1 MSKAKFF
8 IYGGGRWR
16 ELDDTGRVSGWAGAR
31 FVYLKRGK
39 LCVANRKA
47 VVRGLNRLAA
57 GKPSSVKVGLP
68 LPQIRNEDLKTT
80 KNEDSKKISEAC
92 HCCMHKSAKC
102 CEIDANFNKLLKPMT
117 HSIAVQCNPTIEIAT
132 QAPSQNI
139 HTDKPQEIIINSPTT
154 SKGLSQNTQRK
165 QNVCKE
171 LLIDETDIEL
181 FRNFVL
187 NDPHNIFN
195 VDLLLYDENDDYKRQ
210 VFYKINPLVNVE
222 RDRRI
227 QRIVD
232 ANSKIKKK
240 HFTQV
245 LGLRSVNEP
254 VNHKYSK
261 RRRTENKENMN
272 KQEDSVNDKIV
283 VNDSEK
289 DSASVGKVKEVLNS
303 VKDSEGSSK
312 VKEVLNSVNKDSEGS
327 SKVKEV
333 LNSVNKDSEGSSKVR
348 KKVVKKLSG
357 KSPKIREYSR
367 LEDDAIVTWIVKN
380 EKANLVNGNR
390 IWQIMQPV
398 HHQNTGHFR
407 SWHSLRNRYLRY
419 ILPSLG
425 SMAIPPAIVSS
436 LRAAASNGEIKN
448 RKESRNNSIFKTSRV
463 RSAWTAK
470 PKEKPQS
477 EEEPSTPRPLRS
489 NTIISPPGNKLPT
502 YSEITRRFAMR
513 HRSTP
518 NSTESDKQTK
528 TTNHDGKINAK
539 LNHHNQQEKTDKIDR
554 QGDKTD
560 RRTDK
565 SDRHSEKI
573 GRQTEKNY
581 RRTDKVDRQSDKTD
595 RQSDKTDRQSDL
607 TDRHTEKRKNKQ
619 RTTID
624 DYDSESDVFKKSRH
638 VVRHSR
644 HARDIRRSSRRLS
657 KSSSDEELDKSNS
670 RTENKEDRPSRN
682 ITNEHKK
689 DKTLNRDRSKDNED
703 SNYKKDKDRS
713 NRKKRS
719 NESKKDKKETNIM
732 IKDSEADS
740 VRNSLRKQIINNLLT
755 DNNIK
760 KYIESQS
767 TSSTSQI
774 KETKKDK
781 NSRKHKDKDQ
791 NTNLQ
796 DENIVNKASESVW
809 KKLRRS
815 VNGQFLKLSKI
826 DKKALNENESG
837 DNEQE
842 ISENTKVKRQKRDSR
857 KIRDSSSENERSVTR
872 SQSTRVDEKRKTN
885 ISKDRPTASRKSSR
899 HSAPAKNPEKPVQD
913 TSQVRSEKH
922 KEKSNSSI
930 RESSTKENQKN
941 NNQKLKIKTKN
952 QPSIRPTRFQND
964 DKEKLN
970 KNRARESSDDE
981 SNDRQTD
988 RQIDRQAKR
997 AQTKRSISIS
1007 SSDTDRHTKDIGRET
1022 QSSISE
1028 EIPKIKENHVNK
1040 SRKARKHSTDTDR
1053 QSDRQAKKPRIEY
1066 EIQISDE
1073 SSDFIK
1079 DPVLQKRKSP
1089 ESSSTLMTHKSRS
1102 FNRLKFEED
1111 SSSSVESVILN
1122 RPTDRQ
1128 TRSKVA
1134 DKTDR
1139 QKRTRRLYNPNAP
1152 I

>member
-68 LPQIRNEDLKTT
+68 VPQIRNEDLKTT
-80 KNEDSKKISEAC
+80 KDEDFRKISEAC

-102 CEIDANFNKLLKPMT
+102 CEMDANFNKLLKPMT
-117 HSIAVQCNPTIEIAT
+117 HSIAVQCNPMIEIAT

-139 HTDKPQEIIINSPTT
+139 HIDKPQEIIINSPTT
-154 SKGLSQNTQRK
+154 SKGLSQSTQAK

-171 LLIDETDIEL
+171 LLIDETDVEL

-187 NDPHNIFN
+187 NDPHNVFN

-222 RDRRI
+222 RNRRI

-232 ANSKIKKK
+232 ANSKIQKK
-240 HFTQV
+240 HFTKV

-254 VNHKYSK
+254 VNYRYSK
-261 RRRTENKENMN
+261 RRRTENKENM
-272 KQEDSVNDKIV
+272 KQVDSVNDKIV
-283 VNDSEK
+283 VSDSEK

-303 VKDSEGSSK
+303 VNKDSEGSLK
-312 VKEVLNSVNKDSEGS
+312 VKEVLNSANKDSEGS
-327 SKVKEV
+327 P
-333 LNSVNKDSEGSSKVR
+333 KVR
-348 KKVVKKLSG
+348 KKVVKKWSG
-357 KSPKIREYSR
+357 KSPSVREYSR

-380 EKANLVNGNR
+380 EKENLVNGNR

-425 SMAIPPAIVSS
+425 MMAIPPAVVSS
-436 LRAAASNGEIKN
+436 LRAAASAGEIKG
-448 RKESRNNSIFKTSRV
+448 RKESRRNSIFKTSRV

-477 EEEPSTPRPLRS
+477 EEEPSTSRHLRS
-489 NTIISPPGNKLPT
+489 NTLISPPGNKLPT

-518 NSTESDKQTK
+518 NSTESDKQTNNTK
-528 TTNHDGKINAK
+528 HDGKVNAK
-539 LNHHNQQEKTDKIDR
+539 LDHHNQQEKTDKIDR
-554 QGDKTD
+554 QADKAD
-560 RRTDK
+560 RHTDK
-565 SDRHSEKI
+565 SDQHSEKI

-581 RRTDKVDRQSDKTD
+581 RRTDKVDRQSDK
-595 RQSDKTDRQSDL
+595 

-657 KSSSDEELDKSNS
+657 KSSSDEEVDKSNS
-670 RTENKEDRPSRN
+670 RTKNKEDRPSRN

-689 DKTLNRDRSKDNED
+689 DKTLNRDRSKDNAN

-719 NESKKDKKETNIM
+719 NESKKEKKEANIM
-732 IKDSEADS
+732 IKDSDADS

-760 KYIESQS
+760 KNIESQS
-767 TSSTSQI
+767 TSTTQQF

-781 NSRKHKDKDQ
+781 NSRKHNERDQ

-796 DENIVNKASESVW
+796 DENIVNKASERVW

-815 VNGQFLKLSKI
+815 VNGQFLKLSKV
-826 DKKALNENESG
+826 DKNSLNETESG
-837 DNEQE
+837 DNEHE
-842 ISENTKVKRQKRDSR
+842 ISENTKVKSHKRDSR
-857 KIRDSSSENERSVTR
+857 KIRDSSSENERSITR
-872 SQSTRVDEKRKTN
+872 SQSTRVDEKRKTK
-885 ISKDRPTASRKSSR
+885 SKYRQTASRRSSR
-899 HSAPAKNPEKPVQD
+899 HSAPVKNTEIPEQD
-913 TSQVRSEKH
+913 TSQLRSEKH
-922 KEKSNSSI
+922 KEKSNSSK

-941 NNQKLKIKTKN
+941 NKQKLKIKTKN

-964 DKEKLN
+964 SKEKLN
-970 KNRARESSDDE
+970 KNRTRESSEDE

-1007 SSDTDRHTKDIGRET
+1007 SSDSDRHTKDIDKET

-1028 EIPKIKENHVNK
+1028 ETTKIKENHVNK

-1079 DPVLQKRKSP
+1079 DPVLQKRKSL
-1089 ESSSTLMTHKSRS
+1089 ERTHKTRS